1 MLGKVRILMEK
12 KKTKNVLGTDLESC
26 CCSPMTGFLRDG
38 YCDTNAMDYGTH
50 IACALI
56 TKEFLNFTKLKGN
69 DLTTPIPEYE
79 FPGLKAGDKWCL
91 CILRWKE
98 AYEAGVAPPLKLE
111 ATHEKALEYV
121 PKLILEKFRT

>member
-1 MLGKVRILMEK
+1 
-12 KKTKNVLGTDLESC
+12 
-26 CCSPMTGFLRDG
+26 
-38 YCDTNAMDYGTH
+38 MDYGTH
-50 IACALI
+50 IACAVI
-56 TKEFLNFTKLKGN
+56 TNEFLNFTRLKGN

>member
-1 MLGKVRILMEK
+1 M
-12 KKTKNVLGTDLESC
+12 LGTDLESC
-26 CCSPMTGFLRDG
+26 CCSPMTGFLRNG

-56 TKEFLNFTKLKGN
+56 TNEFLNFTRLKGN

-111 ATHEKALEYV
+111 ATHEKALEFV
-121 PKLILEKFRT
+121 PKLILEKFRTWK